1 MKLSEWNLLCLGRNY
16 SLSQDR
22 WTPPC
27 MHSWSHDSHGRG
39 VISSYSQALG
49 KIFRE
54 LLDRESFM
62 PVGCVDSPS
71 MAIMTVQSSQFM
83 ESLVPR
89 MK

>member
-1 MKLSEWNLLCLGRNY
+1 MTAMEGESFH
-16 SLSQDR
+16 
-22 WTPPC
+22 P
-27 MHSWSHDSHGRG
+27 
-39 VISSYSQALG
+39 IA
-49 KIFRE
+49 RE

-89 MK
+89 VK

>member
-1 MKLSEWNLLCLGRNY
+1 
-16 SLSQDR
+16 
-22 WTPPC
+22 
-27 MHSWSHDSHGRG
+27 MHAYSWSHDSHGRR

-62 PVGCVDSPS
+62 PVGSVDSPS

-83 ESLVPR
+83 ESFMPR